1 MYTVSK
7 KKYASKKKLVD
18 KTEILDVEGFLM
30 ASKRKVFKIEGSN
43 IREIRIVDR
52 KLANP
57 LASKIIFQKYEKL
70 IEVLTELLLEE
81 DDDGETC
88 QEILDRIEKF
98 RMEIKNK
105 YRNYLKKKELEEMSK
120 KLIFFQKEAQKKLA
134 EIGASYLEYQTSNN
148 KNR

>member
-43 IREIRIVDR
+43 IREIRVVDR

>member
-30 ASKRKVFKIEGSN
+30 ASKRKAFKIEGSN
-43 IREIRIVDR
+43 IREIRVVDR

-70 IEVLTELLLEE
+70 IEILTELLLEE

-120 KLIFFQKEAQKKLA
+120 KLIFLQKEAQKKLA